1 MFPNYWQIT
10 IGMLCLVMSACQSP
24 FLNGIS
30 STLSSSH
37 SKTATDVIS
46 TDTNYRKGQET
57 AKVPAKFTISTRG
70 IGDAQIGLTYGQLKA
85 KLGQAA
91 QFQVKAPF
99 IVDFDAIAV
108 YQSGQVQYYIL

>member
-1 MFPNYWQIT
+1 MLSWDCKLVSKSGIAQNKKSKMFPNYWQTT

-70 IGDAQIGLTYGQLKA
+70 IGDAQIGLT
-85 KLGQAA
+85 
-91 QFQVKAPF
+91 
-99 IVDFDAIAV
+99 
-108 YQSGQVQYYIL
+108 